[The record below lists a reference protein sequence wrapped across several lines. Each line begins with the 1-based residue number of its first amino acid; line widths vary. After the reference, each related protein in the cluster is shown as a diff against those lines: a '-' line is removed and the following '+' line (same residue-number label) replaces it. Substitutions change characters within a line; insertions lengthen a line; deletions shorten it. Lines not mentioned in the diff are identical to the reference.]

1 MFYNALS
8 RFEAEKGFNIQQ
20 SNVVPL
26 NANYRLTAP
35 RIEMLVGPWYV
46 DEFGNAPQ
54 PILHNYRQ
62 NPSQREG
69 DIRAREV
76 RQSDHPVHPRR

>member
-54 PILHNYRQ
+54 PILHSYRQ

-69 DIRAREV
+69 DIREV

>member
-8 RFEAEKGFNIQQ
+8 RFEAEKAFNIQQ

-35 RIEMLVGPWYV
+35 RIEMLVGPWYL
-46 DEFGNAPQ
+46 DEFGNPT
-54 PILHNYRQ
+54 RQ
-62 NPSQREG
+62 
-69 DIRAREV
+69 IKAR
-76 RQSDHPVHPRR
+76 D